1 MSKSVLTKL
10 EDSTYEIIQPVDPI
24 VWRDAQNK
32 VFNNLSKDLEVKGF
46 RKGHVPEAIARQH
59 ISPEKI
65 FDAAISEVINDAFSA
80 ALDEHNLVPYTQ
92 PSVDISKLS
101 DVELEFKFLVA
112 AEPTIEIGQYKNLEI
127 GHKEVNVTP
136 EQVDLKI
143 LELRNQNAEL
153 VLKEGKADYGDTAI
167 IDFKGFVDGVAFEGG
182 EAENH
187 ALELGSG
194 SFIPGFEEKIVGH
207 LPGETFDVDVT
218 FPQEYHEEL
227 KGKDATFKVTLHEI
241 KQRVVP
247 ELNEEFITDLGY
259 ENVTTIE
266 ELREHVKHDLE
277 EEAKK
282 AEDNRYLGE
291 VLSKIRE
298 TSKFEIADQIVANE
312 AHHRIDQFSE
322 QLGQQGLDLATYLSY
337 TNTSEEDFHNK
348 YHEEA
353 EIAFKN
359 FLIVKK
365 VAELEE
371 LEVTDEVVD
380 FEIAKIAMQ
389 YNMEEDQVRKIFFQD
404 ENGINQFKNSILHEN
419 VYKLLASSND

>member
-1 MSKSVLTKL
+1 ML
-10 EDSTYEIIQPVDPI
+10 
-24 VWRDAQNK
+24 
-32 VFNNLSKDLEVKGF
+32 F
-46 RKGHVPEAIARQH
+46 R
-59 ISPEKI
+59 S
-65 FDAAISEVINDAFSA
+65 
-80 ALDEHNLVPYTQ
+80 
-92 PSVDISKLS
+92 SKLS

-241 KQRVVP
+241 KERVVP
-247 ELNEEFITDLGY
+247 ELNEEFIADLGY
-259 ENVTTIE
+259 ENVTTVE

-291 VLSKIRE
+291 VLTKIRE